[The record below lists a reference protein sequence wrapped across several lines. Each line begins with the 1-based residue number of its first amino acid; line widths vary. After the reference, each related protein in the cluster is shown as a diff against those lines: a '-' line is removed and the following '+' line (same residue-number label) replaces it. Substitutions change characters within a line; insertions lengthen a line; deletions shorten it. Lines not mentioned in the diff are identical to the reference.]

1 MSENTKNNSK
11 NNSEND
17 KEAKSTKDT
26 IFLPS
31 TDFQMRAALAKN
43 EPEIAER
50 FERLDIYGK
59 LRKRAEK
66 QHINSSISVLRF
78 ILHDGPPF
86 ANGTPHA
93 GTAMNKVL
101 KDIIVR
107 MKQMQGFD
115 APFVPG
121 WDCHGLPIEWK
132 VDEQLK
138 EAGKNRRDIPI
149 PEFRDMCKKFAEGWI
164 DVQRAGFKR
173 LGVNGDWSNPYLT
186 MNPHSEATVI
196 RCMGKFLEN
205 GTLCRGERPVLW
217 SVVEET
223 ALADAEVEYKD
234 KKSKSVYA
242 LFKVKSTNCA
252 ALNEVNN
259 AGGDAADDGV
269 YCLIWT
275 TTPWSLPGNRVIAYC
290 EDIIYCLLEISGRK
304 MLIAK
309 DLLQD
314 FEKVTGIAATS
325 APILAE
331 IAGKEL
337 AGTICMHPFH
347 GYGYDFDVPLYHGDH
362 VKTDTGT
369 GLVHTAPEH
378 GVEDFVLCKQHG
390 IPVPHTVAGNGLYY
404 DHVPLFAGKHVFKVE
419 DEIIEQLQTAGA
431 LVFAGTL
438 LHSYPHSWRSKAPL
452 IYRTTPQWFI
462 SMDKVPEGENGTGET
477 LRQKALAE
485 IDKAGWIPRQGYN
498 RIQAFV
504 KNRGDWCV
512 SRQRVWGVPLPIF
525 VSKKTGEPLRDPAV
539 IERIAAIF
547 EREGANAWFA
557 RNPQDFLGDQ
567 YSAADYEQN
576 MDTMDV
582 WFESASTYAYVL
594 RKDDPSVTADL
605 YLEGSDQHRGW
616 FQHSLLNCCGVYG
629 NSPFKTVL
637 THGFIVDEQG
647 RKMSKSLGNVTT
659 LDEVVK
665 DWGAD
670 IFRMWVSG
678 SDFTQDLKLG
688 KNILKQLE
696 DVYRKLRNT
705 LRYML
710 GALHG
715 YDAKEEQVKSYA
727 DLPDLEKWALHKL
740 AETEAELDRCI
751 DQYDI
756 NKYFSTI
763 YAFCANDLSSFF
775 FDICK
780 DCLYCDAANDPKRRA
795 YRTVLQILFEHV
807 VRRLAPIVVFTAEEA
822 WMSYCRALYGH
833 EEKIDD
839 DMCSVHLQTFLKA
852 EKDWNNPEIFEKFNK
867 VKEIRRSVTT
877 AIEIA
882 RKNKQLGSSLQ
893 ASVDLYDPDGILPIN
908 DVEFWKEIAIT
919 SGFNVVNAA
928 IPDGAFVADDLK
940 NIGVVVNLAQG
951 EKCERC
957 WKISTSLED
966 QLCERCRNVLAQ
978 RD

>member
-1 MSENTKNNSK
+1 MSEDMEKKEKRGGDTASIKN
-11 NNSEND
+11 
-17 KEAKSTKDT
+17 TKDT

-31 TDFQMRAALAKN
+31 TDFQMRAALSKN
-43 EPEIAER
+43 EPEIAQR
-50 FERLDIYGK
+50 FDRLNIYEK
-59 LRKRAEK
+59 LRERGQKNKDRI
-66 QHINSSISVLRF
+66 QF

-107 MKQMQGFD
+107 MKQMQGLD
-115 APFVPG
+115 APYVPG

-138 EAGKNRRDIPI
+138 ESGRNRRDISI
-149 PEFRDMCKKFAEGWI
+149 PEFRNMCKEFAKHWI
-164 DVQRAGFKR
+164 DVQRKGFKR
-173 LGVNGDWSNPYLT
+173 LGVNGDWNNPYLT

-196 RCMGKFLEN
+196 RCMGKFLAN

-242 LFKVKSTNCA
+242 LFKIKSTDSQE
-252 ALNEVNN
+252 LRRV
-259 AGGDAADDGV
+259 GGEQF
-269 YCLIWT
+269 CLIWT

-290 EDIIYCLLEISGRK
+290 KDIVYCLLEIAGCK
-304 MLIAK
+304 ALIAK
-309 DLLQD
+309 DLLAD
-314 FEKVTGIAATS
+314 FEKITGISVTS

-331 IAGKEL
+331 IFGKDLE
-337 AGTICMHPFH
+337 GTICLHPFH
-347 GYGYDFDVPLYHGDH
+347 EEGYDFDVPLYHGDH

-378 GVEDFVLCKQHG
+378 GVEDFILCNQHG
-390 IPVPHTVAGNGLYY
+390 ISVPHTVAGNGLYY
-404 DHVPLFAGKHVFKVE
+404 EHVPLFAGKHVFKVE
-419 DEIIEQLQTAGA
+419 DEIIDQLRAANA
-431 LVFAGTL
+431 LVHAGTL

-462 SMDKVPEGENGTGET
+462 SMDRGIDDESEKGRNATS
-477 LRQKALAE
+477 LRQRALDE
-485 IDKAGWIPRQGYN
+485 IKDVKWIPQQGYN

-525 VSKKTGEPLRDPAV
+525 VSKKTGEPLRDPEV
-539 IERIAAIF
+539 IERIAEIF
-547 EREGANAWFA
+547 EKEGSNAWFS
-557 RNPQDFLGDQ
+557 RDPQDFLGEK
-567 YSAADYEQN
+567 YSAVDYDQN

-594 RKDDPSVTADL
+594 RDNDPSVTADL

-616 FQHSLLNCCGVYG
+616 FQHSLLNCCGIYG

-659 LDEVVK
+659 LDEVVQ

-670 IFRMWVSG
+670 IFRMWVSS

-710 GALHG
+710 GALKG
-715 YDAKEEQVKSYA
+715 YDEKTESIEHYE

-751 DQYDI
+751 EQYDI
-756 NKYFSTI
+756 NKYFSTL
-763 YAFCANDLSSFF
+763 YMFCANDLSSFF
-775 FDICK
+775 FDIRK
-780 DCLYCDAANDPKRRA
+780 DCLYCDAQNDPKRKA
-795 YRTVLQILFEHV
+795 YRSVLRIIFESV
-807 VRRLAPIVVFTAEEA
+807 VKRLAPIVVFTAEEA
-822 WMSYCRALYGH
+822 WISYCKAIYGDDFENSRAN
-833 EEKIDD
+833 EEGDED
-839 DMCSVHLQTFLKA
+839 GANRCSVHIQTFSKA
-852 EKDWNNPEIFEKFNK
+852 EKEWINPSIFERFNK
-867 VKEIRRSVTT
+867 IKEIRRSVTT
-877 AIEIA
+877 AIEIS

-893 ASVDLYDPDGILPIN
+893 ASIDLYDPDNMLPIN
-908 DVEFWKEIAIT
+908 DEEFWKEVAIT
-919 SGFNVVNAA
+919 SGFKIINSA
-928 IPDGAFVADDLK
+928 IPEGAFVADDLK
-940 NIGVVVNLAQG
+940 NVGVIVNLVNG

-957 WKISTSLED
+957 WKIYESLEEH
-966 QLCERCRNVLAQ
+966 LCERCRSVLAQ
-978 RD
+978 V